1 MTIGLN
7 VFELSTPKSSV
18 TFILDNS
25 TVRQALEKIV
35 YHKYTVVPVLNS
47 NGEYVGSISEGDILR
62 YLLAKNEMDKEA
74 CESLLIKDID
84 KYRSYAPVKVDAS
97 FDEIYEASLNQN
109 FIPIIDDR
117 NVFIGI
123 IKRKEVVAYIKK
135 LVDEYK
141 HAPTNK

>member
-7 VFELSTPKSSV
+7 VFELLTPKSSV

-84 KYRSYAPVKVDAS
+84 TYRSYAPVKVDAS
-97 FDEIYEASLNQN
+97 FDEIYLLKIKYQN
-109 FIPIIDDR
+109 
-117 NVFIGI
+117 
-123 IKRKEVVAYIKK
+123 
-135 LVDEYK
+135 
-141 HAPTNK
+141 